1 LAHSFSID
9 EANAAGTGHLLG
21 IHDAF
26 TAPLQLCR
34 KEQNAR
40 SMKELAQKMLFIAAL
55 AACPAGA
62 VTAAAQDACAPNWT
76 TAQYKSFGD
85 IQVEIRKQFG
95 EVRILR
101 VALCGE
107 GGTAYFQI
115 VIISGQGEV
124 RRVQIA
130 AATETN

>member
-1 LAHSFSID
+1 M
-9 EANAAGTGHLLG
+9 LLV
-21 IHDAF
+21 
-26 TAPLQLCR
+26 
-34 KEQNAR
+34 
-40 SMKELAQKMLFIAAL
+40 AAL

-62 VTAAAQDACAPNWT
+62 TKAAAQDACAPNWT

-85 IQVEIRKQFG
+85 IQIEIKKQFG

-107 GGTAYFQI
+107 GGAAYFQI

>member
-1 LAHSFSID
+1 LS
-9 EANAAGTGHLLG
+9 

-34 KEQNAR
+34 KEQNAQ
-40 SMKELAQKMLFIAAL
+40 SMKKLAQKMLLVGLVAGL
-55 AACPAGA
+55 AASPAGA
-62 VTAAAQDACAPNWT
+62 LRAAAQDSCAPNWT

-85 IQVEIRKQFG
+85 IQIEIKKQFG

-107 GGTAYFQI
+107 GGAAYFQI

-130 AATETN
+130 ATN

>member
-1 LAHSFSID
+1 
-9 EANAAGTGHLLG
+9 
-21 IHDAF
+21 
-26 TAPLQLCR
+26 
-34 KEQNAR
+34 
-40 SMKELAQKMLFIAAL
+40 MKKLAQKMRFAGFVAGL

-62 VTAAAQDACAPNWT
+62 MSAAAQDACAPNWAT
-76 TAQYKSFGD
+76 TQYKSFGD
-85 IQVEIRKQFG
+85 IQIEIKKQFG

-107 GGTAYFQI
+107 GGAAYFQI

-130 AATETN
+130 AAN

>member
-1 LAHSFSID
+1 MKYLALKILL
-9 EANAAGTGHLLG
+9 AG
-21 IHDAF
+21 
-26 TAPLQLCR
+26 
-34 KEQNAR
+34 
-40 SMKELAQKMLFIAAL
+40 L

-62 VTAAAQDACAPNWT
+62 LTAAAQDICAPNWT

-85 IQVEIRKQFG
+85 IQIEIKKQFG

-107 GGTAYFQI
+107 GGAAYFQI

-130 AATETN
+130 ASTETN

>member
-1 LAHSFSID
+1 LS
-9 EANAAGTGHLLG
+9 

-40 SMKELAQKMLFIAAL
+40 PMKRMAQRLLLAASL

-62 VTAAAQDACAPNWT
+62 FEAGAQDACAPNWT

-85 IQVEIRKQFG
+85 IQIEIKKLFG

-107 GGTAYFQI
+107 GGAAYFQI
-115 VIISGQGEV
+115 VIISVQGEV
-124 RRVQIA
+124 RRLQIP
-130 AATETN
+130 AATESN

>member
-1 LAHSFSID
+1 MIKLLRNVLLAGF
-9 EANAAGTGHLLG
+9 AAIG
-21 IHDAF
+21 
-26 TAPLQLCR
+26 P
-34 KEQNAR
+34 
-40 SMKELAQKMLFIAAL
+40 
-55 AACPAGA
+55 
-62 VTAAAQDACAPNWT
+62 AAATMAQAQDICAPNWT

-85 IQVEIRKQFG
+85 LQVEVRKQFG

-130 AATETN
+130 ASTEAN

>member
-1 LAHSFSID
+1 
-9 EANAAGTGHLLG
+9 
-21 IHDAF
+21 
-26 TAPLQLCR
+26 
-34 KEQNAR
+34 
-40 SMKELAQKMLFIAAL
+40 MKKLAQKMLLVAAL
-55 AACPAGA
+55 AACPAG
-62 VTAAAQDACAPNWT
+62 TIKAAAQDTCAPNWT

-85 IQVEIRKQFG
+85 IQIEIKKQFG